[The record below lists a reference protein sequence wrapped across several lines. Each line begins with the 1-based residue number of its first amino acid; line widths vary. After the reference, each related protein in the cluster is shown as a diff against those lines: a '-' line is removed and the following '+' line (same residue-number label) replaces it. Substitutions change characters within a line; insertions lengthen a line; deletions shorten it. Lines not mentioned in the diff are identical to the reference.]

1 MHHKN
6 CMCPSAG
13 RGGGRGLHWILW
25 VRILNI
31 EYYGKFSGI
40 FKHLHCC
47 RRGGHARV
55 AEGAKTTPVVIMWA
69 IIHSLHCCNTL
80 APFPLHF
87 PSIKCFHRQT
97 TFPMK
102 ISYHIF
108 SLDWFISRHN
118 LECSILTVPFP
129 VGGEGGMPRRLRTAY
144 TNTQVWKWTISIYN
158 RTYICI
164 SDLYIIY

>member
-55 AEGAKTTPVVIMWA
+55 AEGAKTTPVVIMWVT
-69 IIHSLHCCNTL
+69 IHSLLCCSTL
-80 APFPLHF
+80 APFLLPSPL
-87 PSIKCFHRQT
+87 SSVSSDYMADA
-97 TFPMK
+97 MK
-102 ISYHIF
+102 MYHDMF
-108 SLDWFISRHN
+108 SLDWIVSRHN
-118 LECSILTVPFP
+118 FDVPFP